1 MSDLFTTDI
10 IIIGAW
16 LVALFML
23 EYRRDAFW
31 GIFMVIISAV
41 AVGNTVLL
49 DIAYNVINLPLVMM
63 FISVYEILITLY
75 MNSQGG
81 AAVIPP
87 Q

>member
-16 LVALFML
+16 LIALFMI

-49 DIAYNVINLPLVMM
+49 GIAFSVINLPLVMI

-81 AAVIPP
+81 GTVTPP